1 MGGCEEL
8 VELKTHSLKWG
19 SHQKEARRWCD
30 SNSHTGRGSS
40 AAHTDKRSS
49 GGGGCGVAVWCFV
62 QGGIGEGH
70 SNCIQVKS
78 FKGGGNGCL
87 NSGARHR
94 CDGGGEEKGCT
105 GLEGA
110 DRSWHQRQSQA
121 ASGATAALPHDGMVR
136 GARRA
141 GETTPVGRPMEH
153 SNIFELIQLFK
164 WISIVSIEMWP
175 SRAPKFPNK
184 IWMCR

>member
-1 MGGCEEL
+1 VLGLGTHPLGTAEKARCVDVPRWWRSSGGRRRWWCAPLVVWAMGGCEEL

-19 SHQKEARRWCD
+19 SHQKGARRWYD

-49 GGGGCGVAVWCFV
+49 GGCGVAVWCFV

-70 SNCIQVKS
+70 LNCIQVKS

-94 CDGGGEEKGCT
+94 CDGGGR
-105 GLEGA
+105 EGV
-110 DRSWHQRQSQA
+110 H
-121 ASGATAALPHDGMVR
+121 
-136 GARRA
+136 GAR
-141 GETTPVGRPMEH
+141 GG
-153 SNIFELIQLFK
+153 
-164 WISIVSIEMWP
+164 
-175 SRAPKFPNK
+175 
-184 IWMCR
+184 